1 MNHHAPQLFIRLLII
16 TLCLA
21 LTAGC
26 AGTGRYTKT
35 PKVSLTDIQI
45 QEIKTLETAFQ
56 IELRVLNPNDI
67 PLEVSG
73 MECDLKIDGKD
84 FAAGVTGDHH
94 VIPAY
99 GSAIIPVTVYAS
111 VLDMVSSVISL
122 VQGSSVKTNTP
133 ESLRYELSG
142 HIRLGGKNVM
152 KKTVPFD
159 TKGELS
165 LVGIR

>member
-1 MNHHAPQLFIRLLII
+1 MIHHAPQLFIRLLII
-16 TLCLA
+16 TLCLV

-35 PKVSLTDIQI
+35 PKVTLADIQI

-56 IELRVLNPNDI
+56 IELRLLNPNDI

-99 GSAIIPVTVYAS
+99 GSAIIPVSVYAS

-159 TKGELS
+159 AKGELS

>member
-1 MNHHAPQLFIRLLII
+1 MNHHAPQLFIWSLII
-16 TLCLA
+16 ALCLA

-26 AGTGRYTKT
+26 AGTWRYTKT

-73 MECDLKIDGKD
+73 MECELKIDGKD

-99 GSAIIPVTVYAS
+99 GSTIIPVTVYAS

-122 VQGSSVKTNTP
+122 VQGSSVKTNKP

-152 KKTVPFD
+152 EKTVPFN